1 MEFQITFEH
10 VMKLS
15 EFTPENPIGGL
26 GMILHNTKTDE
37 LVLIKSLNFNRK
49 GRYVVTVNLRT
60 QAIKYINLDQPYWYL
75 VTIKNEDCDV

>member
-1 MEFQITFEH
+1 MELNVTFEP

-15 EFTPENPIGGL
+15 EFVPEKPIGGL

-37 LVLIKSLNFNRK
+37 LVLIKSLNFTRK

-75 VTIKNEDCDV
+75 VTIKNGDCDV